1 MNQLARGTQGRG
13 GKGAI
18 YVWASGNG
26 GGSADNC
33 DCDGY
38 SGSIYTLSVSSASQT
53 QRSPWYAE
61 QCASTIATTY
71 SSGTIAEQ
79 KIVSE
84 ILLRGRVK
92 IQHFKELI

>member
-1 MNQLARGTQGRG
+1 M
-13 GKGAI
+13 
-18 YVWASGNG
+18 WASGNG
-26 GGSADNC
+26 GGSRDNC

-71 SSGTIAEQ
+71 SSGTISEQ
-79 KIVSE
+79 KIVS
-84 ILLRGRVK
+84 RPSHVK
-92 IQHFKELI
+92 IHHLFESV